1 MKRYIYETDFIDDE
15 DIMLGVSI
23 KDFLTRQKEIE
34 IENLLDTKK
43 DDRFL
48 VFRIDKELSQAIDDL
63 SEHLGYRVSCP
74 DAYFPIYHDVLLKGN
89 HVGIGFVWR
98 GLGKY
103 PLIWSDIPIAG
114 LSCLDITYPVILND

>member
-15 DIMLGVSI
+15 DIMLGVPI
-23 KDFLTRQKEIE
+23 KDFLKRQKEIE

-43 DDRFL
+43 DGRFL
-48 VFRIDKELSQAIDDL
+48 VFRIDKELSLAIDDL
-63 SEHLGYRVSCP
+63 SEHLGYRVPCS

-89 HVGIGFVWR
+89 HVGIGFVWC

-114 LSCLDITYPVILND
+114 LSCSDITYPVILND